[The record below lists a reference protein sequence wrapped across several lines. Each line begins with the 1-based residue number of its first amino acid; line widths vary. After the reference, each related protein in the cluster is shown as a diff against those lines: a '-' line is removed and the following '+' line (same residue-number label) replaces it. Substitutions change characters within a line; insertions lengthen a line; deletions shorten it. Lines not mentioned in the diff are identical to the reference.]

1 MKRWIYKKYSVT
13 SAETAALSH
22 RCGINPAAACV
33 LLNRG
38 IDTEEKVNKFLN
50 ISVNDFED
58 AALLD
63 GIEAVADRIETALA
77 KNERIIVYGDYDVDG
92 ITSVGVM
99 LSYLRE
105 RGAKADYYIPSR
117 IDEGY
122 GLNSRALK
130 KIRFNGNKLVITV
143 DTGITATDEVEFAKI
158 INLDIV
164 ITDHHQCKEQLP
176 DCPLINP
183 HVGNYPFKNLAGVGV
198 VFKLISYMEKNNPQ
212 KILDKYGDLV
222 ALGTIADVVSLTG
235 ENRIIVGCGLEKLK
249 ENPNHGLKKLLNT
262 AISGTRDIDASTV
275 GFAIAPRINAAGR
288 IGDTSKA
295 VDLLLTDDD
304 ETREKAALYLEE
316 QNRLRQKTEQDILK
330 NVLEIAESD
339 EYKNKK
345 VLVLHGNN
353 WHHGVIGIVASR
365 VTEKYHKPCILISCE
380 DGIGKGSGRSIKGFN
395 LFDALSA
402 CGDIFVKFGGH
413 ELAAGLTLSEENI
426 PVLDKRLNEF
436 ADINTDEECFKPY
449 IEIDS
454 ELPTEFINKSTVES
468 LNMLKPFGTDNPGPI
483 FSVCGAKLIRKRSMS
498 EGKHAAFMLEKQGCA
513 FETVLFGG
521 GELYDCFDE
530 GDTVDTVGIIQIN
543 SWNNTDKIQIIAK
556 EIRISGIPCGVPQEI
571 TREDLAAV
579 YRFLKKYSAG
589 GVLKGNP
596 EALAHRTCRE
606 YSAELDGEKFL
617 NILMVFAELK
627 LLTYIEN
634 NTTVDIYMLNCT
646 EKVNLGSSKILA
658 KLNRKGEIR

>member
-1 MKRWIYKKYSVT
+1 MKRWIYKKYSIT
-13 SAETAALSH
+13 SKETTALSH
-22 RCGINPAAACV
+22 RCGITPAAACV

-38 IDTEEKVNKFLN
+38 IDSEEKVNKFLN
-50 ISVNDFED
+50 ISADNFED
-58 AALLD
+58 TSLLD

-92 ITSVGVM
+92 ITSVSVM
-99 LSYLRE
+99 LSYLRD

-117 IDEGY
+117 INEGY

-198 VFKLISYMEKNNPQ
+198 VFKLISYMEKNNTR
-212 KILDKYGDLV
+212 KILEEYGDLV

-235 ENRIIVGCGLEKLK
+235 ENRIIVGYGLKKLK
-249 ENPNHGLKKLLNT
+249 ENPNCGLKQLLNT
-262 AISGTRDIDASTV
+262 AISGTRDIDTSTV
-275 GFAIAPRINAAGR
+275 GFALAPRINAAGR

-304 ETREKAALYLEE
+304 ETREKNAIYLEE

-330 NVLEIAESD
+330 DVLEIAESD
-339 EYKNKK
+339 ECKNKK
-345 VLVLHGNN
+345 VLVIHGSN

-413 ELAAGLTLSEENI
+413 ELAAGLTLNEENI
-426 PVLDKRLNEF
+426 PLLDKLLNEY
-436 ADINTDEECFKPY
+436 ADNNADDECFTPY

-454 ELPTEFINKSTVES
+454 ELPAEFISKSTVES
-468 LNMLKPFGTDNPGPI
+468 LNMLKPFGTDNPGPV
-483 FSVCGAKLIRKRSMS
+483 FSVCGATLTHKRSMS
-498 EGKHAAFMLEKQGCA
+498 EGKHAAFMLEKQGCS
-513 FETVLFGG
+513 FETVVFGG
-521 GELYDCFDE
+521 GELFNCFCE

-543 SWNNTDKIQIIAK
+543 SWNNTNKIQIVAK
-556 EIRISGIPCGVPQEI
+556 EMRLSEVPCGVSHEI
-571 TREDLAAV
+571 TREDLAAA
-579 YRFLKKYSAG
+579 YRFLKKYAVN
-589 GVLKGNP
+589 GVLKGTP
-596 EALAHRTCRE
+596 DALARRTSME
-606 YSAELDGEKFL
+606 YSAVLNGTKFL
-617 NILMVFAELK
+617 NMLKVFAELK

-634 NTTVDIYMLNCT
+634 NAIVDIYMLNHT
-646 EKVNLGSSKILA
+646 GKVDLGSSKILA
-658 KLNRKGEIR
+658 KLNRKGEIQ